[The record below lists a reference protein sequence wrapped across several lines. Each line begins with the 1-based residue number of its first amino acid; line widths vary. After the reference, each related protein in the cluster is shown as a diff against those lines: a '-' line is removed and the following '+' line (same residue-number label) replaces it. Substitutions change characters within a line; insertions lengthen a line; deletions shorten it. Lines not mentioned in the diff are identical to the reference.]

1 MINSDA
7 FSYINLLDRSLD
19 ASSKRETIISN
30 NLANVDTPGYKR
42 KDIDFEKELQHAIL
56 HSGHTSIDRAVKE
69 TTYSK
74 VRDRL
79 YYDHAGYSYRLDEN
93 NVDVDTENVEL
104 ASEEIRY
111 QTLAK
116 AASNEIKDFS
126 VVAKGQ

>member
-1 MINSDA
+1 MLNSDA
-7 FSYINLLDRSLD
+7 FGYVNLLDRSLD
-19 ASSKRETIISN
+19 ASAKRETIISN
-30 NLANVDTPGYKR
+30 NIANVDTPGYKR
-42 KDIDFEKELQHAIL
+42 KDIDFETELKHAIL
-56 HSGHTSIDRAVKE
+56 HSANISIDQAVKN

-74 VRDRL
+74 LNDKQ
-79 YYDHAGYSYRLDEN
+79 YIDHAGFSYRLDQN

-116 AASNEIKDFS
+116 AVSNEIKDFT